1 MVNLDIKYTN
11 WLIHQLRTLYI
22 KQRHS
27 CLIISY
33 LKKYSQRDF
42 KDQEK
47 IFNLS
52 QILSFLKNKKS
63 FVETSDYK
71 ILAGQVYYSFTFPLV
86 EFIRY
91 IDMNPKSHYQR
102 TKVLNVLTTLQT
114 LEPIIQNFDD
124 HYFQSSLIVPA
135 SNIKKK
141 KNKWIVSVC
150 NLFRYFLDWKNL

>member
-1 MVNLDIKYTN
+1 MVNLDIKYSN

-27 CLIISY
+27 CLITSY

-91 IDMNPKSHYQR
+91 IDMNPKSHS
-102 TKVLNVLTTLQT
+102 
-114 LEPIIQNFDD
+114 QN
-124 HYFQSSLIVPA
+124 
-135 SNIKKK
+135 
-141 KNKWIVSVC
+141 
-150 NLFRYFLDWKNL
+150 